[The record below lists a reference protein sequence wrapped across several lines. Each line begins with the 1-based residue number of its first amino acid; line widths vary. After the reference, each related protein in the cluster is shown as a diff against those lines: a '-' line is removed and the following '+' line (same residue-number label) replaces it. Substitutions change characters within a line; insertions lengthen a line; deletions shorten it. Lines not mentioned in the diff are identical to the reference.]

1 MWTWHIMF
9 FRNLNMVRRC
19 EQMWNGFTC
28 TLLNQCDRMSPRP
41 PLSGLSNEIS
51 APPQIFTFA
60 IKIWCDLT
68 IAGINV
74 ITPAPLFHKYSYTHT
89 SWMASWHHFCT
100 ETNFIP
106 TAANHQTQSSP
117 PASLSDFPWSCPAA
131 KNLSCLWDQ
140 SAVLTTLLYLQ
151 SSLPPTVFSPGRHTQ
166 TDLVWKEEVLKAG
179 LDQMTQWRREAPCE
193 RGDKL

>member
-1 MWTWHIMF
+1 
-9 FRNLNMVRRC
+9 
-19 EQMWNGFTC
+19 MWNVFTY
-28 TLLNQCDRMSPRP
+28 TLLNQCGHMGPRP

-51 APPQIFTFA
+51 MRPQIFKNLTWFNYCCNQ
-60 IKIWCDLT
+60 CDYTWPYFTNIYTHIHHHGIISAQRLTLSPQLLT
-68 IAGINV
+68 IKPRHLPQRLSLISHGVA
-74 ITPAPLFHKYSYTHT
+74 LQLRT
-89 SWMASWHHFCT
+89 S
-100 ETNFIP
+100 
-106 TAANHQTQSSP
+106 
-117 PASLSDFPWSCPAA
+117 SCP
-131 KNLSCLWDQ
+131 WDR